1 MAVNKVVFGTTVLV
15 DLMSDTVA
23 SDKMLS
29 GYTAHDKSGAIVTGN
44 ITTNTAGALSASGP
58 TVSVPAGYYTSM
70 VSKTVSTTAHP
81 NPTISINTST
91 GVITASH
98 TQTAGYVSAGT
109 TSSTFD
115 LTTIAATTITP
126 TTTTQTAVNANV
138 YTTGTITVAPM
149 PIGTLGTPTIT
160 VSTGGLITAKATVQ
174 TAGYLATTVSSTKTS
189 QLTVKAAQTY
199 TPSTQAQTIASGQYL
214 TGVQTISGDTDLVAS
229 NIISTA
235 NIFGVQGSVVIQH
248 YYTGSTAP
256 TSGLGANGDIYL
268 QTS

>member
-15 DLMSDTVA
+15 DLMSDTVT
-23 SDKMLS
+23 SDKMLN
-29 GYTAHDKSGAIVTGN
+29 GYTAHDRSGAVVTGN
-44 ITTNTAGALSASGP
+44 ITTKSAADLSASAQSV
-58 TVSVPAGYYTSM
+58 TVPAGYYATAAT
-70 VSKTVSTTAHP
+70 KAVSTTTHP
-81 NPTISINTST
+81 SPTVSLNSST

-109 TSSTFD
+109 LTSTLN
-115 LTTIAATTITP
+115 LTTKAATTITP
-126 TTTTQTAVNANV
+126 TTTTQTAVNQYV

-149 PIGTLGTPTIT
+149 PTGTLGAPTIT
-160 VSTGGLITAKATVQ
+160 VSTAGLITVKATVQ
-174 TAGYLATTVSSTKTS
+174 TAGYLATTASTTSTS

-214 TGVQTISGDTDLVAS
+214 TGVQTISGDADLVAS

-248 YYTGSTAP
+248 YYTGSAAP
-256 TSGLGANGDIYL
+256 TSGLGADGDIYL
-268 QTS
+268 QS